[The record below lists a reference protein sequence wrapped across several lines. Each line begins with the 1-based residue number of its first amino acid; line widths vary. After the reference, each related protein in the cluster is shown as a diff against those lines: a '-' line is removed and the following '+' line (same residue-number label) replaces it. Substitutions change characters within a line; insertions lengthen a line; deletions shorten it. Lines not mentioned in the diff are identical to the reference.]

1 MLVVGKLGQG
11 WGSKVHDSY
20 LTADEQ
26 YSHISLWCLLSSP
39 LLIGCDMANMDDF
52 TLNLLTNNE
61 VIAVIQ
67 DPMVAPAK
75 KMMVENGQVWSKK
88 LYDGSY
94 AVGFFHVDPYF
105 ILWDQEDA
113 EAMQMREYA
122 FDFDLK
128 QLGIE
133 GKAMVRDLWRQKDLG
148 EVNGIFRTEV
158 PYHGVTF
165 VKITPAK

>member
-1 MLVVGKLGQG
+1 MTPTCWLLASLVKAGEAR
-11 WGSKVHDSY
+11 VHDSY

-61 VIAVIQ
+61 VIAVSQ

-88 LYDGSY
+88 LYDGSLC
-94 AVGFFHVDPYF
+94 GGLLPCRPLFHS
-105 ILWDQEDA
+105 
-113 EAMQMREYA
+113 
-122 FDFDLK
+122 
-128 QLGIE
+128 LGS
-133 GKAMVRDLWRQKDLG
+133 GG
-148 EVNGIFRTEV
+148 C
-158 PYHGVTF
+158 
-165 VKITPAK
+165 

>member
-1 MLVVGKLGQG
+1 MTAFLKKEYGTTGKGFEFDGKQ
-11 WGSKVHDSY
+11 
-20 LTADEQ
+20 
-26 YSHISLWCLLSSP
+26 
-39 LLIGCDMANMDDF
+39 
-52 TLNLLTNNE
+52 
-61 VIAVIQ
+61 IAVWFDEGGMSVGYGTSATEHPILTMEWKDIEQ
-67 DPMVAPAK
+67 NIRRQ
-75 KMMVENGQVWSKK
+75 VENGQVWSKK